1 MAARR
6 VPDEETHVRVAVR
19 IRPLNSKELVKG
31 SKICLKKVINQPQSK
46 RCTFLLNLFTYIMC
60 LFKLQLP
67 SNQGNPSRLILSFL
81 RWNLEVN
88 CMNMLSSIQL
98 ARF

>member
-31 SKICLKKVINQPQSK
+31 SKICLKKVINQVQ
-46 RCTFLLNLFTYIMC
+46 LLSTMLIAKYKG
-60 LFKLQLP
+60 L
-67 SNQGNPSRLILSFL
+67 RLLKVGLKQI
-81 RWNLEVN
+81 
-88 CMNMLSSIQL
+88 
-98 ARF
+98 